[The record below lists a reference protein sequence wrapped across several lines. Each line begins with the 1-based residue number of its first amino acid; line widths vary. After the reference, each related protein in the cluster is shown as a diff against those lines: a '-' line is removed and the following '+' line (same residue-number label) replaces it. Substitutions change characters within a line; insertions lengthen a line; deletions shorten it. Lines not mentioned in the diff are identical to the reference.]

1 MYRLMFRRAIASH
14 SRDVY
19 CELFKDKVVYS
30 IPMFF
35 GLESRL
41 GSRLEVEVSLQPH
54 AIEKK
59 FTHADLKHPLQL
71 RSSAQKDTESF
82 TTRVSVE
89 ELR

>member
-1 MYRLMFRRAIASH
+1 MFRRAIASH

-30 IPMFF
+30 IPCFF

-41 GSRLEVEVSLQPH
+41 GSRLEVEVALEPR
-54 AIEKK
+54 AVEKK
-59 FTHADLKHPLQL
+59 FCHLDLKEPLRL
-71 RSSAQKDTESF
+71 VSTARKDSETF
-82 TTRVSVE
+82 TTRVSVV

>member
-1 MYRLMFRRAIASH
+1 MLRRAIASH
-14 SRDVY
+14 NRDVY

-41 GSRLEVEVSLQPH
+41 GSRLEVEVALEPR
-54 AIEKK
+54 ATDKK
-59 FTHADLKHPLQL
+59 YSHSELKEPLRL
-71 RSSAQKDTESF
+71 TSTASKDSESY
-82 TTRVSVE
+82 TTRVCVV